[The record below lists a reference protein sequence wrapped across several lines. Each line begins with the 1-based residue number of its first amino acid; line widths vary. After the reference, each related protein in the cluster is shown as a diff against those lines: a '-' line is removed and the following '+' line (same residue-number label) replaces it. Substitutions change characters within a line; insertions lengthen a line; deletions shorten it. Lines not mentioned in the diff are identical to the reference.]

1 MVDLQ
6 LEAEI
11 LKIMLKEERSIR
23 GETEEKFSLI
33 TKQFEKLKEELH
45 EAKYVIE
52 ALEFQQLAS
61 INELE
66 DLRNTNKK
74 YDEILNKK
82 EPKIVSVNRFENRES
97 SLQAKLNKVQDSL
110 DKTKKLNI
118 WYQTDRACHAS
129 NEEEMDEVR
138 KQVEA
143 EMTDVIVCLQEEICG
158 FQRQMHESILKEKE
172 TKHELTLLQQK
183 CEEKDQD
190 FNSLFE
196 EVEEVLT
203 AGHKALDEANMIGT
217 GRRTWVSDQ
226 LQIIARNISEKEL
239 RIDEVNSCL
248 EDEKSRGNEMESMLR
263 SLRGATLVMPEA
275 HKQDRTEKD

>member
-1 MVDLQ
+1 M
-6 LEAEI
+6 
-11 LKIMLKEERSIR
+11 
-23 GETEEKFSLI
+23 
-33 TKQFEKLKEELH
+33 
-45 EAKYVIE
+45 
-52 ALEFQQLAS
+52 
-61 INELE
+61 
-66 DLRNTNKK
+66 
-74 YDEILNKK
+74 
-82 EPKIVSVNRFENRES
+82 
-97 SLQAKLNKVQDSL
+97 
-110 DKTKKLNI
+110 
-118 WYQTDRACHAS
+118 
-129 NEEEMDEVR
+129 
-138 KQVEA
+138 
-143 EMTDVIVCLQEEICG
+143 
-158 FQRQMHESILKEKE
+158 KEKE

-275 HKQDRTEKD
+275 HQQDCREKD

>member
-1 MVDLQ
+1 MDFSSNANQSSKKKDTEHLQ

-23 GETEEKFSLI
+23 GETEEKFLLI
-33 TKQFEKLKEELH
+33 TKQLEKLTEELH
-45 EAKYVIE
+45 EAKSVIE

-66 DLRNTNKK
+66 DIRNTNKK
-74 YDEILNKK
+74 YDEILHKK
-82 EPKIVSVNRFENRES
+82 EPKIVSVNRFKNRES
-97 SLQAKLNKVQDSL
+97 SLLAKLNKVQDSL
-110 DKTKKLNI
+110 DKTKKLNM

-158 FQRQMHESILKEKE
+158 FQSQMHESILKEEE

-183 CEEKDQD
+183 CEEKDQNY
-190 FNSLFE
+190 NSLFE
-196 EVEEVLT
+196 EVEEVLCWSQ
-203 AGHKALDEANMIGT
+203 GGEHDWYWKKNMGFLPIT
-217 GRRTWVSDQ
+217 DYCKKH
-226 LQIIARNISEKEL
+226 I
-239 RIDEVNSCL
+239 
-248 EDEKSRGNEMESMLR
+248 
-263 SLRGATLVMPEA
+263 
-275 HKQDRTEKD
+275 